1 IGLTITAIILL
12 YKAFKSAYDNVE
24 WFRSGVDG
32 LVYTFK
38 VFGGGSIGAVAG
50 KIKDLGNWFSQA
62 GSQIKNGY
70 TKDLKE
76 GYNAIGDDDLI
87 KKGVNGFK
95 GVMQVLGTASKKAS
109 DSTKVLG
116 KGVSKETKG
125 ALSNYVK
132 YSNSSNKIL

>member
-1 IGLTITAIILL
+1 SKT
-12 YKAFKSAYDNVE
+12 
-24 WFRSGVDG
+24 
-32 LVYTFK
+32 
-38 VFGGGSIGAVAG
+38 
-50 KIKDLGNWFSQA
+50 
-62 GSQIKNGY
+62 GSQIKNGF
-70 TKDLKE
+70 TKNLKE
-76 GYNAIGDDDLI
+76 GYNAIGDDDLL

-132 YSNSSNKIL
+132 YSNSSNNILEQVKLNHGDISKKKDRKSTRLNSSHVSIS